1 MSSPHPAAIVF
12 SPLLCRLYVIRD
24 DDFAGDHALNTLQEL
39 ARVTR
44 LEPVALS
51 PCLVDSNDA
60 LPHLGFAG
68 LQADLYSQPFSQDA
82 SQCLEGIII
91 LRK

>member
-1 MSSPHPAAIVF
+1 MF
-12 SPLLCRLYVIRD
+12 SPLLCRLHVIRD
-24 DDFAGDHALNTLQEL
+24 DDFARDHGLNTLQEL

-44 LEPVALS
+44 LEPVVLS

-68 LQADLYSQPFSQDA
+68 LQADLYFQPSSQDV
-82 SQCLEGIII
+82 SQFLEGIII
-91 LRK
+91 LRE